1 MNVLLGISNGL
12 KCIHQKQM
20 IHRDLHTGNILFFAN
35 GINFD
40 RNILSISDMGLC
52 GKIDNIDETNVY
64 GVMPYVAS
72 EVLRGKSYTQAAD
85 IYSFGM
91 IMYFV
96 ATGKQP
102 FADRAHDE
110 FLALEICKGIR
121 PEINELGVPK
131 IYVDLMKKCWDL
143 NPGNRPN
150 SIEIYAQF
158 EEINR
163 MQGMLNV
170 TAISNENKTTE
181 INENEITKTNENKI
195 TKADGNESI
204 MNINE
209 IIRKAEE
216 FRIANLSSIKNNQLP
231 AYNQYSFT
239 SKLLNPFTKGLSD
252 CLDCQIK

>member
-1 MNVLLGISNGL
+1 MV
-12 KCIHQKQM
+12 
-20 IHRDLHTGNILFFAN
+20 HRDLHTGNILFFAN
-35 GINFD
+35 SINFD
-40 RNILSISDMGLC
+40 GNILSISDMGLC

-102 FADRAHDE
+102 LADRAHDE
-110 FLALEICKGIR
+110 FLALDICKGIR

-150 SIEIYAQF
+150 SIEIYDQF
-158 EEINR
+158 EKINR
-163 MQGMLNV
+163 MRATLNV
-170 TAISNENKTTE
+170 TAISAISNENKTIE
-181 INENEITKTNENKI
+181 INENEITKANENKI

-204 MNINE
+204 MNISE

-216 FRIANLSSIKNNQLP
+216 YRIANLSSIKNNQLP
-231 AYNQYSFT
+231 AYNQYSCT
-239 SKLLNPFTKGLSD
+239 SKLLNPFTNDLSAE
-252 CLDCQIK
+252 CLDCKI